1 MSEAGRSREHQANE
15 RTFLA
20 WVRTAI
26 ALTALGFV
34 VVKFSLFLK
43 ELPFLHTSSV
53 SGVQELSAFRL
64 TDAIG
69 IALVAIGGVM
79 CILAYIRYRKVH
91 RQLLTGQYEPQTI
104 LPLLLLFSVL
114 LVVVSLTV
122 YLLFTT

>member
-20 WVRTAI
+20 WVRTSI
-26 ALTALGFV
+26 ALVALGFV

-43 ELPFLHTSSV
+43 ELPFLSTTPATATHNP
-53 SGVQELSAFRL
+53 AAARL

-69 IALVAIGGVM
+69 IALVAIGGII
-79 CILAYIRYRKVH
+79 CTLAYFRYRKVH
-91 RQLLTGQYEPQTI
+91 RQLLTGQYEPQTM

-114 LVVVSLTV
+114 LVVVALTV